1 MVLKLP
7 AVFRQQQ
14 EIPCGA
20 NGAFKGT
27 LVNVS
32 GWSAALV
39 GGGWSAVWG
48 PGRRLGWETEK
59 RKVPVR
65 EHE

>member
-27 LVNVS
+27 LVNMR
-32 GWSAALV
+32 GWSAVLIE
-39 GGGWSAVWG
+39 GGWSAVWG
-48 PGRRLGWETEK
+48 LGRTLGWETGK
-59 RKVPVR
+59 RKVPAR